1 MGILDMDQAKAGFGN
16 SWATIFWAVARST
29 SLREASKSQLRWKAL
44 DRASASVRRGA
55 VRVVE
60 LVPVVPV
67 GRRIGWEKAPICP
80 EYQRAKEYLLQCFNH
95 TLARFVNIVELNG
108 AGRETCAVVRQEP
121 AAIGASAATRSP
133 FPVCQHRRSG
143 VKRVERLRLSHKR
156 SCAPPSPPSGFR
168 WQAQRPLRPENEWG
182 SFSTDSALNPY
193 LETRRTSGTALAIP
207 VPSWPR
213 PRQTGKRRANH
224 GRPCEENIQI
234 WKGSD
239 HAW

>member
-1 MGILDMDQAKAGFGN
+1 MARRNPCDCSHDN
-16 SWATIFWAVARST
+16 PPPRRARST
-29 SLREASKSQLRWKAL
+29 TGKLAWGKA
-44 DRASASVRRGA
+44 RTEG
-55 VRVVE
+55 
-60 LVPVVPV
+60 
-67 GRRIGWEKAPICP
+67 K
-80 EYQRAKEYLLQCFNH
+80 KEGQPQK
-95 TLARFVNIVELNG
+95 G
-108 AGRETCAVVRQEP
+108 AGRETSAVVRQEP

-143 VKRVERLRLSHKR
+143 VKRVERQK
-156 SCAPPSPPSGFR
+156 PSKKQICSPTSLPSGFR
-168 WQAQRPLRPENEWG
+168 WQAQRPNRPENEWG
-182 SFSTDSALNPY
+182 SFSTDSTLNPY